1 MIDINKLKGKFVEK
15 GYDTQ
20 EKQAKVIGVST
31 KTLQNKLKR
40 GIFNSDEI
48 FKIMETLKLD
58 DPTPIF
64 LSKIYPNR
72 QQKQKIKE

>member
-20 EKQAKVIGVST
+20 EKQAKVLGIST

-48 FKIMETLKLD
+48 FKIMEILKLD

-64 LSKIYPNR
+64 FVKNIS
-72 QQKQKIKE
+72 

>member
-1 MIDINKLKGKFVEK
+1 MIDVNKLKGKFVEK

-20 EKQAKVIGVST
+20 EKQANVIGMST

-40 GIFNSDEI
+40 GVFNSNEI
-48 FKIMETLKLD
+48 FKIMEILKLD

-64 LSKIYPNR
+64 FVKNIS
-72 QQKQKIKE
+72 

>member
-20 EKQAKVIGVST
+20 EKQAKALGIST

-48 FKIMETLKLD
+48 FKIMEILKLD

-64 LSKIYPNR
+64 FVKNIS
-72 QQKQKIKE
+72 

>member
-1 MIDINKLKGKFVEK
+1 MIDVNKLKGKFVEK

-20 EKQAKVIGVST
+20 EKQAKALGIST

-64 LSKIYPNR
+64 FVKNIS
-72 QQKQKIKE
+72 

>member
-1 MIDINKLKGKFVEK
+1 MIDINKLKGKFLEK

-20 EKQAKVIGVST
+20 EKQAKALGIST

-48 FKIMETLKLD
+48 FKIMEILKLD

-64 LSKIYPNR
+64 FVKNIS
-72 QQKQKIKE
+72 

>member
-1 MIDINKLKGKFVEK
+1 MIDVNKLRGKFVEK

-20 EKQAKVIGVST
+20 EKQANVIGMST

-40 GIFNSDEI
+40 GVFNSNEI
-48 FKIMETLKLD
+48 FKIMEILKLD

-64 LSKIYPNR
+64 FVKNIS
-72 QQKQKIKE
+72 

>member
-1 MIDINKLKGKFVEK
+1 MIDVNKLKGKFVEK

-20 EKQAKVIGVST
+20 EKQANVIGMST

-40 GIFNSDEI
+40 GVFNSNEI
-48 FKIMETLKLD
+48 FKMMEILKLD

-64 LSKIYPNR
+64 FVKNIS
-72 QQKQKIKE
+72 

>member
-1 MIDINKLKGKFVEK
+1 MIDVNKLKGKFVEK

-20 EKQAKVIGVST
+20 EKQANVIGMST

-40 GIFNSDEI
+40 GVFNSNEI
-48 FKIMETLKLD
+48 FKMMEILKLD

-64 LSKIYPNR
+64 FVKKIS
-72 QQKQKIKE
+72 

>member
-72 QQKQKIKE
+72 QQKVKK

>member
-20 EKQAKVIGVST
+20 EKQANVIGMST

-40 GIFNSDEI
+40 GVFNSNEI
-48 FKIMETLKLD
+48 FKIMEILKLD

-64 LSKIYPNR
+64 FVKNIS
-72 QQKQKIKE
+72 

>member
-20 EKQAKVIGVST
+20 EKQAKVLGIST

-48 FKIMETLKLD
+48 FKIMEILKLD

-64 LSKIYPNR
+64 FVKSIS
-72 QQKQKIKE
+72 

>member
-40 GIFNSDEI
+40 GILNSDEI

-64 LSKIYPNR
+64 FVKNIS
-72 QQKQKIKE
+72 